1 MNLLQKLPALSK
13 ASKLTT
19 TSGGST
25 KTTKEET
32 TLDPNLAN
40 TSAH

>member
-1 MNLLQKLPALSK
+1 MSLLQKLPALLK

-19 TSGGST
+19 TGGSST

-40 TSAH
+40 ASAH